1 MDYKIA
7 ISDVLGE
14 LKGSFHPESDAEFGR
29 KVKEMARAENTGN
42 MTAPRVPAGSSAQ
55 KKPRRFAP
63 VIAGIAAAAAIIGTG
78 VLTVTLLNTFGG
90 LKGPDV
96 RESGAGYSSNTQK
109 YPFADATGYVSVDQ
123 KYGVGD
129 DLTVHLKGYRFDG
142 VEAIIYYDLIFKE
155 EQVDGVTKP
164 IYPRNSEIGFCDYAG
179 GSGAGTLYSY
189 TARYKLY
196 SPADSAEVEFGH
208 SDDPQSQIIGLTM
221 FKSTDSIAPE
231 ATAPQYDDPYATSTA
246 EALITTSNV
255 TENEPALTMGMIRIP
270 GEYPAFRF
278 NGYTVKLTGYRFDG
292 MTLSMTYEV
301 SYDNDIPDD
310 YESDVV
316 LEAHGCPVNI
326 SPVDK
331 MTASIKDD
339 HTVVGSWRHTSCE
352 ATESIDVWVTTSKEN
367 NIPADMTGQY
377 QYTVTRPEGEGRYC
391 VDTGNMPI
399 KQANGDTIPLKH
411 IDICHNTVG
420 FVFDG
425 MWKDEYKLDAE
436 IVWLPGVYGAGSE
449 EQRITLTDSR
459 MTFSAGDETGHYI
472 IYGDLSTPSADRIK
486 SVVINGTEIRFEELL
501 SYPAMPG
508 EEIVLDNFIGL
519 TEDDVRTLLKEKNMN
534 FGFHYMENAEV
545 PKGIVF
551 KQEPPAGQ
559 TASALVTVDIYVSSG
574 GSNDTTPDAET
585 TTTVVDN
592 GVTNERD
599 SFISIEFRDMK
610 GEFEFTYYI
619 DGELQENM
627 TETRDM
633 SDKQYLE
640 WNVKGTGIHKYE
652 IFFRNTDT
660 DASGKLLDMDIDF
673 SKDPPERTIN
683 DDSLATDLYS
693 EIVEREEKDALDQ
706 LKSFA
711 GEDYCFPLENWT
723 KDVINYRTHD
733 ELTGGDTSTDYRFN
747 IPAEE
752 GEPILAVKGG
762 TVIETQPRN
771 VPGQGEGIYITIQA
785 PDGRKWRYSHLSDIF
800 VSEGDT
806 VKAGDRI
813 AAVGATGWCT
823 GPIVCISFPDSEVI
837 DPAGTGNE
845 TTE

>member
-42 MTAPRVPAGSSAQ
+42 MTAPRFPAGSSVQ

-78 VLTVTLLNTFGG
+78 MLTVNLLNTYGG

-96 RESGAGYSSNTQK
+96 RETGAGYSSNTQK

-164 IYPRNSEIGFCDYAG
+164 IYPRNSEIGFCDFAG

-208 SDDPQSQIIGLTM
+208 SDDPQSQIFGLTM

-255 TENEPALTMGMIRIP
+255 TEDEPALTMGMMRIP
-270 GEYPAFRF
+270 GEYPTFPF

-292 MTLSMTYEV
+292 MTLSMAYEV
-301 SYDNDIPDD
+301 NYENGVPDD

-352 ATESIDVWVTTSKEN
+352 ATESTDVWVTTSKEG
-367 NIPADMTGQY
+367 NIPADMTDESDY
-377 QYTVTRPEGEGRYC
+377 EYTVTRPEGEGRYC

-399 KQANGDTIPLKH
+399 QQPGGDTIPLKH

-420 FVFDG
+420 LVFDG
-425 MWKDEYKLDAE
+425 MWKDDYKLDAE
-436 IVWLPGVYGAGSE
+436 IVWQTEGNGAGSE
-449 EQRITLTDSR
+449 EQRIPLTESKL
-459 MTFSAGDETGHYI
+459 TFSAGDEAGHYI
-472 IYGDLSTPSADRIK
+472 IYGNLSTPSADRIK
-486 SVVINGTEIRFEELL
+486 SVVINGTEIRFEDLL
-501 SYPAMPG
+501 SYPAVPSDSKDMNAINAYEAELKELNRLKDYYEHEFEAYETAKEATALEIAKFSQRKEALMSELTRLQSLGEDTGTVEQELKGVEESIDKQKIMLETYSSECEQTYDKLGAVKLEIAKIEAEMKQYQFYEFGDDSHPGYYTG
-508 EEIVLDNFIGL
+508 EEALDIL
-519 TEDDVRTLLKEKNMN
+519 
-534 FGFHYMENAEV
+534 
-545 PKGIVF
+545 
-551 KQEPPAGQ
+551 
-559 TASALVTVDIYVSSG
+559 
-574 GSNDTTPDAET
+574 
-585 TTTVVDN
+585 
-592 GVTNERD
+592 
-599 SFISIEFRDMK
+599 
-610 GEFEFTYYI
+610 
-619 DGELQENM
+619 
-627 TETRDM
+627 
-633 SDKQYLE
+633 KQY
-640 WNVKGTGIHKYE
+640 
-652 IFFRNTDT
+652 
-660 DASGKLLDMDIDF
+660 
-673 SKDPPERTIN
+673 
-683 DDSLATDLYS
+683 
-693 EIVEREEKDALDQ
+693 
-706 LKSFA
+706 A

-723 KDVINYRTHD
+723 KDVITYRTHD
-733 ELTGGDTSTDYRFN
+733 EMFGPDTSTDYRFN

-752 GEPILAVKGG
+752 GEAILAVTGG
-762 TVIETQPRN
+762 TVIETNSRN

-785 PDGRKWRYSHLSDIF
+785 SDGRKWRYSHLSDIY

-806 VKAGDRI
+806 VRAGGKI

-823 GPIVCISFPDSEVI
+823 GPLVCISFPDSEVI

-845 TTE
+845 TAE